1 MPTKAQEHSPDVYI
15 ARKQT
20 IRIENNGGIT
30 KRKRFDERGSNPH
43 LGVNGKERTD
53 GVHQRDEK
61 KLKANKQS
69 NQEHNGAVKCELRIP
84 VESRAIGHMFPL

>member
-1 MPTKAQEHSPDVYI
+1 MPTKAQEHSTDVYI

-20 IRIENNGGIT
+20 IQIKNNGSIT

-53 GVHQRDEK
+53 GLHQRGEK

-69 NQEHNGAVKCELRIP
+69 NQEYNGAVKGELRIP
-84 VESRAIGHMFPL
+84 MKNRAIDYMFPR

>member
-1 MPTKAQEHSPDVYI
+1 MPAKAQEHRSDVYI

-20 IRIENNGGIT
+20 IRIKNDGSIT
-30 KRKRFDERGSNPH
+30 KRKRLDERGDNPH

-53 GVHQRDEK
+53 GLHQRGEK

-69 NQEHNGAVKCELRIP
+69 NQEYNGAVKGKLRIP
-84 VESRAIGHMFPL
+84 VKSRAIGYMFPL

>member
-1 MPTKAQEHSPDVYI
+1 MPTKAQEHSSDVYI

-20 IRIENNGGIT
+20 IRIKNNGSIT
-30 KRKRFDERGSNPH
+30 KRKRFGEQGSNPH

-53 GVHQRDEK
+53 GLHQRNEK

-69 NQEHNGAVKCELRIP
+69 NQEHNGAVKSELRIP
-84 VESRAIGHMFPL
+84 VESRVIGYMFPL